1 MFYRVFSKLIIE
13 KHCDIRAHKW
23 CQFCNQAT
31 FSVNGGAQVY
41 VLHFDWT
48 VGLQRHH
55 PPPILCY
62 GNPPYQH
69 TNALPI

>member
-41 VLHFDWT
+41 VILFDWT

-55 PPPILCY
+55 PPILCY

-69 TNALPI
+69 INALPI